1 MKMATK
7 LKKLKKHD
15 KETNAFKL
23 FRKNVISDY
32 NKSYLPKEMEF
43 PIYWKILEAKNLLSA
58 DC

>member
-1 MKMATK
+1 MATK
-7 LKKLKKHD
+7 LKKLKKQD

-58 DC
+58 DR